1 MNSHVH
7 YPFEPRHRSASYIRA
22 GLASFLLFAPLISV
36 NILQAL
42 GLLWKPFAPRAF
54 RRWNTAL
61 AQLYWSRIAWAVETV
76 NGVPVQCSGARLQS
90 KENALLICNHLS
102 AVDTLMLLAWA
113 EKSHRVGTVR
123 FFVKD
128 VLKYLPGPGWGMY
141 FLDCIFLKR
150 DWQADKK
157 NLQQTIERYK
167 AYDDPFCWMI
177 FPEGTRLRPSKV
189 AESQD
194 RAAAKGLPLW
204 SHVLIPHSRGVI
216 ATLAALDEKLDAV
229 YDATIAYPEGI
240 PTVAQLLRGAT
251 PKVVMH
257 VERWGR
263 DELPKDRK
271 ALVQWLE
278 ERFGAKDQRLGR
290 LHTTGAW
297 STDDS
302 RNRMEF
308 HALHLQST

>member
-76 NGVPVQCSGARLQS
+76 NGVPVQYSGARLQS

-271 ALVQWLE
+271 AL
-278 ERFGAKDQRLGR
+278 
-290 LHTTGAW
+290 
-297 STDDS
+297 
-302 RNRMEF
+302 
-308 HALHLQST
+308 